1 VKHLFRFLTQLFCR
15 DIIELKAQNQEVLMR
30 LSEIKAAVAES
41 AKQSSEAFA
50 ELGSKIADLQKQ
62 VDDLIAGAQDPD
74 VSDPDFL
81 NDLNTLKTN
90 VAELAAIVPNPTE
103 PPAEPPTA

>member
-1 VKHLFRFLTQLFCR
+1 MKYLCRLLERLFFR
-15 DIIELKAQNQEVLMR
+15 DITELKQQNEQIIMR

-103 PPAEPPTA
+103 PPAEPPVA